1 MRYENGKVL
10 DLKIAYVGGGSRGW
24 AWGFMTDLTG
34 DGQMEGT
41 VRLYDIDRD
50 AAEKNAIIG
59 RKLSEHPEAKAH
71 WTYTVAD
78 SLQEAMNGADFVVIS
93 ILPGTFDEMEADV
106 HLPERLG
113 VWQSVGDTAG
123 PGGLSRA
130 MRTLP
135 MLAEIGQAVKDY
147 APNAWVINYT
157 NPMTT
162 CMRTLYTVFPEI
174 KAFGCCHEV
183 FGTQKL
189 LCAMLEDQCGIT
201 GVTRQEIHTGV
212 IGINHFT
219 WLNSATYQG
228 MDLFPMYRKF
238 AKKYHDSGFTK
249 GMDDNWMNNSFACSH
264 KVKFDLFLRYGLIAA
279 AGDRHLVEFLP
290 PWYLKD
296 PETVREWG
304 FGLTTVAWRKNDL
317 KERLARRARLLSG
330 EEELDMKGSGEEGHL
345 LIKALLG
352 LGEMVSNVNI
362 PNRGQISNLPLNAVV
377 ETNALFR
384 RDSIAPIHAGSLPM
398 GIDALVTRQVLNQEA
413 TVRAALT
420 CDRQLALNTLMNDPQ
435 MGHVSLQDGKKL
447 LDDLLEAQRK
457 FLPKEWFA

>member
-1 MRYENGKVL
+1 M
-10 DLKIAYVGGGSRGW
+10 
-24 AWGFMTDLTG
+24 
-34 DGQMEGT
+34 
-41 VRLYDIDRD
+41 
-50 AAEKNAIIG
+50 
-59 RKLSEHPEAKAH
+59 
-71 WTYTVAD
+71 
-78 SLQEAMNGADFVVIS
+78 
-93 ILPGTFDEMEADV
+93 
-106 HLPERLG
+106 
-113 VWQSVGDTAG
+113 
-123 PGGLSRA
+123 
-130 MRTLP
+130 
-135 MLAEIGQAVKDY
+135 
-147 APNAWVINYT
+147 
-157 NPMTT
+157 
-162 CMRTLYTVFPEI
+162 
-174 KAFGCCHEV
+174 

-238 AKKYHDSGFTK
+238 AENTDSGFTK

-352 LGEMVSNVNI
+352 LGEMV
-362 PNRGQISNLPLNAVV
+362 
-377 ETNALFR
+377 
-384 RDSIAPIHAGSLPM
+384 PM
-398 GIDALVTRQVLNQEA
+398 
-413 TVRAALT
+413 
-420 CDRQLALNTLMNDPQ
+420 
-435 MGHVSLQDGKKL
+435 
-447 LDDLLEAQRK
+447 
-457 FLPKEWFA
+457 

>member
-1 MRYENGKVL
+1 MWARVFMS
-10 DLKIAYVGGGSRGW
+10 DLAIAEGLGGEI
-24 AWGFMTDLTG
+24 A
-34 DGQMEGT
+34 
-41 VRLYDIDRD
+41 LYDIDIP
-50 AAEKNAIIG
+50 AAGRNAAIG
-59 RKLSEHPEAKAH
+59 GYINADPAARSKFEYRVYEDIGGALS
-71 WTYTVAD
+71 
-78 SLQEAMNGADFVVIS
+78 GADFVVIS
-93 ILPGTFDEMEADV
+93 ILPGTFKEMRSDV
-106 HLPERLG
+106 HAPEKYG
-113 VWQSVGDTAG
+113 IWQSVGDTAG

-238 AKKYHDSGFTK
+238 AEKYHDSGFTK

-330 EEELDMKGSGEEGHL
+330 EEELEMKGSGEEGHL

-435 MGHVSLQDGKKL
+435 MGHVTLQDGKKL

>member
-1 MRYENGKVL
+1 MKLTMRLGER
-10 DLKIAYVGGGSRGW
+10 S
-24 AWGFMTDLTG
+24 
-34 DGQMEGT
+34 
-41 VRLYDIDRD
+41 YDIVLKRGALANLGQLANLARKVFIVTDSGVPPEY
-50 AAEKNAIIG
+50 AAAV
-59 RKLSEHPEAKAH
+59 KAQCAEGVI
-71 WTYTVAD
+71 YTVPQGESSK
-78 SLQEAMNGADFVVIS
+78 SLKTYEA
-93 ILPGTFDEMEADV
+93 
-106 HLPERLG
+106 
-113 VWQSVGDTAG
+113 
-123 PGGLSRA
+123 
-130 MRTLP
+130 
-135 MLAEIGQAVKDY
+135 
-147 APNAWVINYT
+147 
-157 NPMTT
+157 
-162 CMRTLYTVFPEI
+162 
-174 KAFGCCHEV
+174 
-183 FGTQKL
+183 L

-238 AKKYHDSGFTK
+238 AEKYHDSGFTK